1 MVEVHNQVQKPSQ
14 EIEGKTYFS
23 NDFTQ
28 PVETVVTYKRFF
40 TVPGHLFELRLFA
53 QNELVPEDQ
62 ATLIWDVLCAN
73 PIVPAHWNLDYPTS
87 MRPDS
92 EFKFKMSIAAG
103 NPLPTM
109 PTLVIY
115 PIEGRQVVNSG
126 VKIDRSNPLSFY
138 VVGTTLGPVTSCNKP
153 VDTCQSYTFDKVG
166 IEPQIVTSPAGMHH
180 VVTRFH

>member
-62 ATLIWDVLCAN
+62 ATT
-73 PIVPAHWNLDYPTS
+73 PTAAA
-87 MRPDS
+87 RRS
-92 EFKFKMSIAAG
+92 EHQARFDAAVER
-103 NPLPTM
+103 LPT
-109 PTLVIY
+109 TDRRIIQLVLVDKRPY
-115 PIEGRQVVNSG
+115 EEAAELLGWKPGSV
-126 VKIDRSNPLSFY
+126 RSR
-138 VVGTTLGPVTSCNKP
+138 
-153 VDTCQSYTFDKVG
+153 
-166 IEPQIVTSPAGMHH
+166 
-180 VVTRFH
+180 VTRIVRELAKDLQ